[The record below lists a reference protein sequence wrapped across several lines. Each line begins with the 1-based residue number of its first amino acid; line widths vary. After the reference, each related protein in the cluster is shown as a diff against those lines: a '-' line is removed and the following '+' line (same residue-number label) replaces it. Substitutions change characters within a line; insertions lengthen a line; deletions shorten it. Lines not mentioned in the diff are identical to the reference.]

1 MISQEKIKQFNKII
15 NSGEIYDAMDDE
27 FIEYQHSLV
36 QRINEFNQTSDNPD
50 GLKKREQIL
59 KEAAGTYGENLYVIP
74 PIYANTGLFNVHFGK
89 DVLINFNCN
98 FVDDG
103 EISIGD
109 NCMVGPNVTFA
120 TAIHPNSPKL
130 RESKLQYNKPITIE
144 KNVWIGA
151 SATILPGVTVGE
163 GSIIGAGSIVTKD
176 VEPNTVVV
184 GNPARKIRSIDENDD
199 KYYDNGKKIPEDIIE
214 KYL

>member
-1 MISQEKIKQFNKII
+1 MISQEKIKQFKKLI
-15 NSGEIYDAMDDE
+15 NSGEIYDSVDEE

-36 QRINEFNQTSDNPD
+36 QRINELNQTSDNPD
-50 GLKKREQIL
+50 GLKKRQQIL
-59 KEAAGTYGENLYVIP
+59 KEVVGTYGDNLYVIP
-74 PIYANTGLFNVHFGK
+74 PIHSNTGLVNVHFGK

-103 EISIGD
+103 AIYFGD

-120 TAIHPNSPKL
+120 TAIHPVSPKL

-163 GSIIGAGSIVTKD
+163 GSIIGAGSVVTKD
-176 VEPNTVVV
+176 VESNVVVV

-199 KYYDNGKKIPEDIIE
+199 KYYDSGKKIPEDIIE